1 MIIFAIVTGVIL
13 AALIAGVIALFRAGI
28 AREETDHSL
37 LGAPPT
43 RTAWMTRRVVGL
55 YVRAPRHVIESH
67 DLRAAATGTEHL
79 SAEHP
84 CAMGEER

>member
-28 AREETDHSL
+28 AREESERSL
-37 LGAPPT
+37 LGAPPS

-55 YVRAPRHVIESH
+55 YVRAPRHVIENT
-67 DLRAAATGTEHL
+67 DLRVAPRTEHL

>member
-1 MIIFAIVTGVIL
+1 MIIFAVF
-13 AALIAGVIALFRAGI
+13 AGVVLAILMAGIIALFRAGI

-67 DLRAAATGTEHL
+67 DLRAAPGTEDL